1 MRIKTG
7 CNTSI
12 AKEQTTPMTFPDN
25 QSRRS
30 RTLLVGCGRTATR
43 LGENLVAS
51 GGEVV
56 ALRRTTDDLP
66 ASFTTLSV
74 DLLEPVEQQLP
85 EVDAMVITLT
95 PGLNQ
100 FPDHPNGY
108 LDALTHLAR
117 ALPSIPERVVF
128 VSSTRVFEGKPG
140 EQVLTEDDAPAPI
153 TPRGETLLEAERAAT
168 DLFNAHIVR
177 PAGIYGPGREMMIR
191 KVVNQTPVQ
200 YTQRTNRIHEVDLSR
215 ALEAMLTLDDPP
227 RLVHAVD
234 QRPAAMGEVVTFI
247 ADQLGLRPPPTL
259 QPEEAG
265 GTVLG
270 GGLLLETLGSLHY
283 PTFEA
288 GYRSMITQ

>member
-1 MRIKTG
+1 MASPESKTS
-7 CNTSI
+7 THP
-12 AKEQTTPMTFPDN
+12 A
-25 QSRRS
+25 

-56 ALRRTTDDLP
+56 ALRRTTDELP

-74 DLLEPVEQQLP
+74 DLLEPVKQQLP

-95 PGLNQ
+95 PGMNQ
-100 FPDHPNGY
+100 PPDHPNGY
-108 LDALTHLAR
+108 LDALNHLAH
-117 ALPSIPERVVF
+117 ALPNIPERVVF

-140 EQVLTEDDAPAPI
+140 EQVLTEKDAPAPT
-153 TPRGETLLEAERAAT
+153 TPRGETLLEAEQAAT
-168 DLFNAHIVR
+168 YLFNAHIVR

-191 KVVNQTPVQ
+191 KVVNQTPVH
-200 YTQRTNRIHEVDLSR
+200 YAQRTNRIHEVDLAR
-215 ALEAMLTLDDPP
+215 ALEVMLTLDVPP

-234 QRPAAMGEVVTFI
+234 QQPATMGEVVTFI

-270 GGLLLETLGSLHY
+270 GGLLLETLGSLRY

>member
-1 MRIKTG
+1 
-7 CNTSI
+7 
-12 AKEQTTPMTFPDN
+12 MTFPDTN
-25 QSRRS
+25 SYPT

-43 LGENLVAS
+43 LGENLVA
-51 GGEVV
+51 GGREVV
-56 ALRRTTDDLP
+56 ALRRTIDKLP
-66 ASFTTLSV
+66 DVFTALSV
-74 DLLEPVEQQLP
+74 DLLEPVEQELP

-100 FPDHPNGY
+100 LPDHPNGY
-108 LDALTHLAR
+108 LDALNHLTD

-140 EQVLTEDDAPAPI
+140 EQVLTGNDASAPI
-153 TPRGETLLEAERAAT
+153 TPRGETLLEAERAVM

-177 PAGIYGPGREMMIR
+177 PAGIYGPGREMIR

-200 YTQRTNRIHEVDLSR
+200 YAQRTNRIHEIDLAR
-215 ALEAMLTLDDPP
+215 ALEVMLTLKDPP
-227 RLVHAVD
+227 HPIHAVD
-234 QRPAAMGEVVTFI
+234 QSPATMAEVVTFI
-247 ADQLGLRPPPTL
+247 ADQLGLRPPPAL

-288 GYRSMITQ
+288 GYRSMLT